1 MTGSLPKKQ
10 PKYLLDSNV
19 FIEANRRYYAFDLCP
34 GFWESLSIYHSKELV
49 CSIDRVKTI
58 EFAKGHD
65 DLKKWADTK
74 IPNKFFAASDEEDV
88 QAGYAEAMQWVQDQ
102 ARFYPFAKTEYAES
116 VDGWL
121 IAYAK
126 AKGMILVTHEE
137 PAPESKKQVK
147 IPDVCNAIGVQYV
160 NSFDMLRALGTK
172 FILKKAK

>member
-1 MTGSLPKKQ
+1 MTDPLPNKQ

-34 GFWESLSIYHSKELV
+34 GFWESLSIYHSKDLI

-65 DLKKWADTK
+65 ELKEWADSK
-74 IPNKFFAASDEEDV
+74 APKEFFVASDGEDV
-88 QAGYAEAMQWVQDQ
+88 QMSYAVAMQWVQNQ
-102 ARFYPFAKTEYAES
+102 ARFYPFAKTEYAGS

-147 IPDVCNAIGVQYV
+147 IPDVCNAIGVQCI
-160 NSFDMLRALGTK
+160 NTFDMLRTLGTK

>member
-1 MTGSLPKKQ
+1 MTDSLPKKQ

-34 GFWESLSIYHSKELV
+34 GFWESLSIYHSKDLI

-65 DLKKWADTK
+65 DLKEWADSK
-74 IPNKFFAASDEEDV
+74 ISKKFFVASDGEDV
-88 QAGYAEAMQWVQDQ
+88 QASYAEAMQWVQDQ
-102 ARFYPFAKTEYAES
+102 KRFYPFAKTEYAES

-121 IAYAK
+121 IAYAR

-147 IPDVCNAIGVQYV
+147 IPDVCNAIGVQCV
-160 NSFDMLRALGTK
+160 NTFDMLRALGTK